1 MHFTKLFMV
10 HIKMEI
16 VITIEAEKKDSLV
29 KDSFQ
34 MFPSIVPMA
43 LYSAGMLSRVQLF
56 DTLWTVV
63 HQAPLSMKFFMQEY
77 WSREPFL
84 PPGDISDP
92 GIEPASPFSI
102 VLAGR
107 FFTTEPPGK
116 PHGIV
121 YLKFYKRN

>member
-1 MHFTKLFMV
+1 
-10 HIKMEI
+10 MEI

-56 DTLWTVV
+56 ETLWTVV

-92 GIEPASPFSI
+92 GIDPGS
-102 VLAGR
+102 LLLHWQAGSLPLVPPR
-107 FFTTEPPGK
+107 RPFTTA
-116 PHGIV
+116 
-121 YLKFYKRN
+121 